1 MTTTQPDRLDQ
12 VKSRLDK
19 IELAIEALTEQ
30 VKESNQKLTEQVKES
45 NQKLTEQVKESNL
58 KIDLY
63 QKASQQVVNLA
74 FGLLSV
80 AALAII
86 VPAVTMIIRNQ

>member
-19 IELAIEALTEQ
+19 IELAIEA
-30 VKESNQKLTEQVKES
+30 LTEQVKES

>member
-1 MTTTQPDRLDQ
+1 MTPTHPDRLDQ
-12 VKSRLDK
+12 VESRLDK
-19 IELAIEALTEQ
+19 ITGAIEALTEQ
-30 VKESNQKLTEQVKES
+30 VKESN
-45 NQKLTEQVKESNL
+45 L
-58 KIDLY
+58 KVDLY

-86 VPAVTMIIRNQ
+86 VPALTSTLLNK